1 MRPIL
6 GHVFRD
12 CFPTLLPSN
21 CLAILP
27 HQPWVFLALALS
39 DSMVQNASFS
49 TECSRAAILV
59 CFATYSQWKRSSFR
73 RSHGTEIALLAWLT
87 GCQSATLS
95 KSSPSPSLALPCPT
109 VSLAGGQ
116 REGGQLVRLEAPC
129 SKYVLR
135 SADNVAKS
143 NLR

>member
-39 DSMVQNASFS
+39 DYYILQTASFS

-73 RSHGTEIALLAWLT
+73 DSAAGLADGLPV
-87 GCQSATLS
+87 GHAIEVVPLS
-95 KSSPSPSLALPCPT
+95 LPSLALPCPT